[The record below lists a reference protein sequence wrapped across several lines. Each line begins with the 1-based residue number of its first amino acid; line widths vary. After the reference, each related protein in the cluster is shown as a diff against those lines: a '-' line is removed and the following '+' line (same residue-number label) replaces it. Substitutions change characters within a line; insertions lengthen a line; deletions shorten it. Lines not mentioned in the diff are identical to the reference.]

1 MRYFIANWKAN
12 KTIDEALDWLDRLLK
27 IPLRNERAK
36 IIVCPA
42 FHLLYPLRL
51 KLKDYPFISL
61 ASQDVSA
68 FESGSYTGEVTARSL
83 QDLVEYAIIGHSE
96 RRKYFN
102 ETYELL
108 TKKVFLAKKHQIEPI
123 FCLRNENDPIPPGIQ
138 IVAYEPVYA
147 IGSGNNEPIG
157 KVLEVKQKLKLPK
170 NAVFIYG
177 GSVNKN
183 NISSYLH
190 CQEIDGLLIGNAS
203 LDAKEFHDI
212 VNQA

>member
-1 MRYFIANWKAN
+1 MKYFIANWKAN
-12 KTIDEALDWLDRLLK
+12 INLEEALNWINKFLTMPSRNDRFK
-27 IPLRNERAK
+27 MVI
-36 IIVCPA
+36 CPPA
-42 FHLLYPLRL
+42 HLIFPINLRL
-51 KLKDYPFISL
+51 KESEIISL
-61 ASQDVSA
+61 GVQDLSS
-68 FESGSYTGEVTARSL
+68 FESGNYTGEITAKSL
-83 QDLVEYAIIGHSE
+83 QGLVDYAIIGHSE

-102 ETYELL
+102 EVYDLL
-108 TKKVFLAKKHQIEPI
+108 SKKVLLAKKYQIEPI
-123 FCLRNENDPIPPGIQ
+123 FCVRGENDPIPPSVR